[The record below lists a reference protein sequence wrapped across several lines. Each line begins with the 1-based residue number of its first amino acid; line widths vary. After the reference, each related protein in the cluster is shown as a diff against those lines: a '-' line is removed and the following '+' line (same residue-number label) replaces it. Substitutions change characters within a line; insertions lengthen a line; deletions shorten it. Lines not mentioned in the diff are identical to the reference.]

1 MTDKALE
8 EKIAQL
14 ETKVAVM
21 EAENA
26 ALKAQVDNLS
36 TGIGRGL
43 WILGGGFMTSVVAWI
58 AGGGL
63 VR

>member
-8 EKIAQL
+8 EKLAQL